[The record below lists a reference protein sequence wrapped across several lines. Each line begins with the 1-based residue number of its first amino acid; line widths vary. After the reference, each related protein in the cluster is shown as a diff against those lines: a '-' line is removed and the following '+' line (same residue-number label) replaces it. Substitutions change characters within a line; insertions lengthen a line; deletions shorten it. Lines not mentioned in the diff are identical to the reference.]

1 MPIATWEEFEIF
13 LKRNFEK
20 VAIPLPGCRGKPAGL
35 PHLFGNFF
43 SEKQYK
49 LQFPHRF
56 GIVHGVPHTALR
68 SERGVAMKRCGWIFI
83 LLVTLASAPA
93 LEVQQARWG
102 FDGTV
107 VPGRFNLLSVLL
119 ENPSTDPF
127 DGSVNLYKVRGVEQ
141 RLGALYGNPCYV
153 SPLTARWVQFYVY
166 VENQYDE
173 WRVEWGRGA
182 DNRHNLDPPKFG
194 PPGQVTLSSSD
205 SALETGSSFRQFPE
219 ELFPPT
225 AAATSG
231 LNSLLL
237 DHAPRWELPKRQAF
251 LDWLRAGGTV
261 HVLMGADGRYPTF
274 SDELA
279 ALNIP
284 QDRARIGAGLV
295 IRHNATVQQI
305 HKQDVA
311 DNDIPLRQYKANGEP
326 VDYQTTETFLRT
338 LSQLSH
344 PNHNWALIYLLAF
357 AYLGLAGPGNLLI
370 GKRFRDYRLRIV
382 LLLATVAAFTGL
394 FSLVGRRGQG
404 EASVVHTL
412 SYAHAIDGDHYNVM
426 QWINVFATHGAHYT
440 ITHAAPHN
448 LYATGQDYES
458 VNGMIMS
465 GKDGRFIVDV
475 PMFSRRAVLHEA
487 EMKGPDLSVK
497 IVNWDGAKTLN
508 KLTLTVQPE
517 FTKQI
522 LKGWVVQGDQ
532 VYPVEITDGRL
543 EFKSSGSQS
552 LSWLVSQNESQP
564 AYYGNPYDRNGNIN
578 VEDEFRKLAAPL
590 MNWSLGTRDFTNAPV
605 PVPSGRVDLFLFA
618 RSPEGFGISGR
629 QFGREVGYVLYHF
642 DLFKP
647 ES

>member
-1 MPIATWEEFEIF
+1 M
-13 LKRNFEK
+13 N
-20 VAIPLPGCRGKPAGL
+20 
-35 PHLFGNFF
+35 
-43 SEKQYK
+43 
-49 LQFPHRF
+49 
-56 GIVHGVPHTALR
+56 
-68 SERGVAMKRCGWIFI
+68 RCGWIFI
-83 LLVTLASAPA
+83 LLLTLASASA
-93 LEVQQARWG
+93 LQVQQVRWG

-119 ENPSTDPF
+119 DNPSSEPF

-182 DNRHNLDPPKFG
+182 DNHQKLDPPKFG
-194 PPGQVTLSSSD
+194 PPGQVMLSSSD
-205 SALETGSSFRQFPE
+205 MTLESGNSFRHFPE

-261 HVLMGADGRYPTF
+261 HLLMGADGHYPTF
-274 SDELA
+274 SDELSV
-279 ALNIP
+279 LNATP
-284 QDRARIGAGLV
+284 ERLRLGAGLV
-295 IRHNATVQQI
+295 VRHNATLQQI
-305 HKQDVA
+305 HKQDVE
-311 DNDIPLRQYKANGEP
+311 DNDIPLRKYKSNDP
-326 VDYQTTETFLRT
+326 VDYQTTDMFLRT

-357 AYLGLAGPGNLLI
+357 AYLALVGPGNLLF

-382 LLLATVAAFTGL
+382 LLLAIIAAFTGL

-412 SYAHAIDGDHYNVM
+412 SYARSIDGDHYNVM

-458 VNGMIMS
+458 VNGLIMS

-475 PMFSRRAVLHEA
+475 PMFSRRALLHEA

-497 IVNWDGAKTLN
+497 ILNWDGGATLN
-508 KLTLTVQPE
+508 KLTLSVQPE
-517 FTKQI
+517 FTRQI
-522 LKGWVVQGDQ
+522 LKGWIVQGDE
-532 VYPVEITDGRL
+532 VYPMEITDGRL
-543 EFKSSGSQS
+543 EFRSAGSQS
-552 LSWLVSQNESQP
+552 LSGLVSQNESQP
-564 AYYGNPYDRNGNIN
+564 APYINPYDRNGNID
-578 VEDEFRKLAAPL
+578 VEGEFKKLAAPL
-590 MNWSLGTRDFTNAPV
+590 MNWSLSTRDFTNTSAPLV
-605 PVPSGRVDLFLFA
+605 TGRVDLFLFA
-618 RSPEGFGISGR
+618 RSPESFGITGR

-647 ES
+647 ESQANHE